1 MLCSVG
7 GPHFRAVRR
16 KLYSPRS
23 VAMFPTFRV
32 CTRTSRLTG
41 LRTLHRS
48 IAMASHHGL
57 TIPPPTSLRVPLSV
71 PQKLLLGAGPGNCPP
86 RILHAASQP
95 LLGLLDADMVRIM
108 DETKAGLQ
116 YAFQTQNEVTLAV
129 SGTGHAAMETALMNI
144 IEPGET
150 VLVLQ
155 NGLWGERVTSLC
167 RRLGE
172 QHQVTLDMQFIQ
184 FYSNSN
190 YNNDVTGIRNSVCK
204 LCQNYTVP

>member
-7 GPHFRAVRR
+7 GPHFGAMLRR
-16 KLYSPRS
+16 LFSPRG
-23 VAMFPTFRV
+23 VAVFPTFRV
-32 CTRTSRLTG
+32 CSRTARVAPG
-41 LRTLHRS
+41 VRKLHSGS
-48 IAMASHHGL
+48 ITMERHGSL
-57 TIPPPTSLRVPLSV
+57 TILPPASLSVPLSV

-86 RILHAASQP
+86 RILHAGSQP

-144 IEPGET
+144 VEPGET

-167 RRLGE
+167 KRLGE
-172 QHQVTLDMQFIQ
+172 YWESEILALITLH
-184 FYSNSN
+184 
-190 YNNDVTGIRNSVCK
+190 R
-204 LCQNYTVP
+204 

>member
-1 MLCSVG
+1 MLCSVR

-23 VAMFPTFRV
+23 VAVFPTFRV

-41 LRTLHRS
+41 LRKLHWS

-57 TIPPPTSLRVPLSV
+57 TIPPPTSLCVPLSV

-86 RILHAASQP
+86 RILHAVSQP
-95 LLGLLDADMVRIM
+95 LLGLLDADMVRVM

-172 QHQVTLDMQFIQ
+172 QHQ
-184 FYSNSN
+184 
-190 YNNDVTGIRNSVCK
+190 GH
-204 LCQNYTVP
+204 

>member
-1 MLCSVG
+1 MYSDVPSNRSQDVASVHCNG
-7 GPHFRAVRR
+7 I
-16 KLYSPRS
+16 SPWS
-23 VAMFPTFRV
+23 HYPTTNFTS
-32 CTRTSRLTG
+32 CT
-41 LRTLHRS
+41 
-48 IAMASHHGL
+48 
-57 TIPPPTSLRVPLSV
+57 LSV

-190 YNNDVTGIRNSVCK
+190 YNNDLTYLIPDD
-204 LCQNYTVP
+204 T